1 MANKPVGLQ
10 SLGLFR
16 VKKTDRFIE
25 LTLVLRCEKNARY
38 DYSKLYFACGV
49 FERYSEDK
57 AVCFKARHADRPET
71 IRLVIPPGALKSG
84 WLRLRLDAFPQAAG
98 TCGILAARLVA
109 EDGDEALSRLAYLF
123 AIKEWVRHQV
133 VLSEAL
139 GRAVAPHPP
148 ESLSLEL
155 TAGCNLQC
163 SHCSSHGDEQEHKMN
178 NRRPAFTQA
187 MLEKLAHEVFPHLT
201 LVNLVGRGEPSMV
214 PTELWNKL
222 FELCEDYRVLV
233 TCVTNGSFVQQR
245 FDVPKLRQLDT
256 LTFSID
262 GMTSDVFTA
271 NRGGADLAVF
281 LKNLSHF
288 QSLRNDP
295 SLLRRPRL
303 GLSWTLKRN
312 NIHQFPDFIR
322 FAIDAQADLLY
333 VRHLLLFRPGDAAE
347 SLVDEPEL
355 CNRYLAQGYALL
367 EGTQI
372 KLDVPPISDTG
383 AKQPKQREISQRTP
397 G

>member
-1 MANKPVGLQ
+1 MARERVALQ

-16 VKKTDRFIE
+16 VKKNDRFIE
-25 LTLVLRCEKNARY
+25 LTLILCCENARY
-38 DYSKLYFACGV
+38 DYSKLYFTCGV

-57 AVCFKARHADRPET
+57 VMCFKTRHANQRET
-71 IRLVIPPGALKSG
+71 VRLVIPPGALRSG
-84 WLRLRLDAFPQAAG
+84 WLRLRLDPFPNAAG
-98 TCGILAARLVA
+98 TCTIAAARLVA
-109 EDGDEALSRLAYLF
+109 EDADELSKLAYLF
-123 AIKEWVRHQV
+123 AIKEWVRRQV
-133 VLSEAL
+133 ALSESL
-139 GRAVAPHPP
+139 GRAVVPHPP

-155 TAGCNLQC
+155 TAGCNFSC
-163 SHCSSHGDEQEHKMN
+163 SHCSSHGDEQEHRMN

-187 MLEKLAHEVFPHLT
+187 SLEKLAHEVFPYLT
-201 LVNLVGRGEPSMV
+201 LVNLVGRGEPTMV

-222 FELCEDYRVLV
+222 FKLADTYRVLL

-245 FDVPKLRQLDT
+245 FDLSKLRQLDT

-262 GMTSDVFTA
+262 GMTNEVFAA
-271 NRGGADLAVF
+271 NRGGADLAAF
-281 LKNLSHF
+281 LNNLSHF
-288 QSLRNDP
+288 QTLRNDP

-322 FAIDAQADLLY
+322 FAIASQADLLY
-333 VRHLLLFRPGDAAE
+333 VRHLLLFRPDDAAE

-355 CNRYLAQGYALL
+355 SNHYLSQGYALL
-367 EGTQI
+367 KGTQI
-372 KLDVPPISDTG
+372 KLDVPPISDTR
-383 AKQPKQREISQRTP
+383 ATEKQPAISPQMS